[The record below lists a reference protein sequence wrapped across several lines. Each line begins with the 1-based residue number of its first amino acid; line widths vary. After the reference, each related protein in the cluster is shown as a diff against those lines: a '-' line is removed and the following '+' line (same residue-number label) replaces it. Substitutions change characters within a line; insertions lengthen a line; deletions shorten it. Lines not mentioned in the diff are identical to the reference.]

1 MVRLHVLEHASA
13 CTDTTTHR
21 AQPCG
26 GAIHRQASAQHAP
39 VCDRTARS
47 RAICYYAVFCGK
59 RGGFGINSGAVKKFS
74 ARFLAPVFIDRYA
87 AACEREAIEHRN
99 TRGCSKATNGLGAI
113 LAGMLR
119 VGVFRT
125 DDERIFRT
133 FLRIQPHICR
143 RTRNG
148 NAVGYAAPHHAAL
161 VVTSR
166 LHPDYDVFLYF
177 LRELN
182 LHGGID
188 RSLKRVV
195 RLAFRTV
202 HLGAVCNI
210 GIGPKFIFGINGRHF
225 EDSPVRRRKHAQ
237 LVRFL
242 YRCVIDGRILS
253 AKHAVRVVCGKTV
266 EVALSADSLQFGG
279 HYVFKI
285 IDTRLRIVQGVR
297 IRIHRRRIGHIAVHH
312 YFGIVA
318 AGLGIYELHHS
329 ANRSDRGTVR
339 AHRHRTRRGRNNRI
353 PFKIGVAVLFGNE
366 RQMPG
371 VARSGEIAGC
381 QRTPISRRRGNEL
394 LAVHLYRHAIVCSM
408 LTLGIVGPEFAI
420 FGKHAVCHGRIL
432 RQGFV
437 PIEQC
442 DGVEHGCDR
451 VAGIPSKHCTLCVRK
466 SAIHGLRS
474 VKVNRTVRSGVAV
487 HNAPVDI
494 CGSNGIG
501 IRCCSV
507 SCKPAPYCIAVVHS
521 ASTGRNAVGN
531 YAVNKIRGLGRI

>member
-1 MVRLHVLEHASA
+1 MR
-13 CTDTTTHR
+13 
-21 AQPCG
+21 
-26 GAIHRQASAQHAP
+26 
-39 VCDRTARS
+39 
-47 RAICYYAVFCGK
+47 
-59 RGGFGINSGAVKKFS
+59 
-74 ARFLAPVFIDRYA
+74 
-87 AACEREAIEHRN
+87 
-99 TRGCSKATNGLGAI
+99 
-113 LAGMLR
+113 R

-125 DDERIFRT
+125 DDERIFRSS
-133 FLRIQPHICR
+133 FSAQPHICR

-182 LHGGID
+182 RHGGID

-195 RLAFRTV
+195 RLVFRTV
-202 HLGAVCNI
+202 HFGVVCI
-210 GIGPKFIFGINGRHF
+210 IIHPKFVFGVICRHF

-253 AKHAVRVVCGKTV
+253 AKYAVRVVCGKTV
-266 EVALSADSLQFGG
+266 EVALSAESLQFGG

-285 IDTRLRIVQGVR
+285 IDKWLRIVQGIR

-318 AGLGIYELHHS
+318 AGLHIYELHHS

-339 AHRHRTRRGRNNRI
+339 AHHHRTRRGRNNRI
-353 PFKIGVAVLFGNE
+353 PFNIGVAVLFGNE

-371 VARSGEIAGC
+371 VACSGEIAGC

-408 LTLGIVGPEFAI
+408 LSLEVVGVEFAI

-437 PIEQC
+437 LVEQC
-442 DGVEHGCDR
+442 DGVEHGGDR
-451 VAGIPSKHCTLCVRK
+451 VAGVPSKHCSLCVRK

-487 HNAPVDI
+487 YNAPVEI

-507 SCKPAPYCIAVVHS
+507 SCKPAPYCIAVVDS

-531 YAVNKIRGLGRI
+531 HAID